1 MLSRLID
8 KMKKLL
14 FLLNILILSVLT
26 SCVDKE
32 GEPSNQEYFDID
44 YSTVG
49 NENGYEY
56 VDLGL
61 SVKWAT
67 CNLGATSPDKIGE
80 FYAWGEVTPKS
91 RYSLKNYKW
100 YDSDATDSREEI
112 LKYDCGAKYYGY
124 DGRSILELQD
134 DAANRQLGGN
144 WRVPTPS
151 ELQELI
157 DNCTWEF
164 GAIRT
169 FSGEQE
175 GAQYGY
181 KVTSKINGNS
191 IFIPN
196 SGNFKEYW
204 VANSDIYLWSCAK
217 NDTCTYRFDD
227 RDELNAYSLYANR
240 DSVSIVENTRDLGFA
255 IRPVL
260 PSTLDY
266 SVKFDSNGA
275 DGNMSSLSVKHGEL
289 FVAPDATY
297 KCRGFV
303 SWNTKPEANGKTY
316 KIGDRFS
323 ISSNIEL
330 YAQWVRLSCES
341 WTDANGYEYVD
352 LGLSVKWATCNIG
365 ASSPEE
371 LGDKY
376 AWGEVQT
383 KQEFTW
389 NNYQLCV
396 NGDYTK
402 LTKYCPKDYW
412 LYDDFSES
420 VIDNKTQLEFEDD
433 AARVHWGGTWAI
445 PSESE
450 VNELIDPNNCVW
462 IKSHR
467 NNVAGYEVISK
478 INGNSIFIPFMD
490 KFDNGEGVGIYWAST
505 ITFTQHPEMGYALYL
520 REDKNIGTWGAWDRY
535 LGWYIRPV
543 LL

>member
-1 MLSRLID
+1 MLSPSID

-32 GEPSNQEYFDID
+32 GEPNNQEYFDID

-67 CNLGATSPDKIGE
+67 CNLGATSPDKIGK

-112 LKYDCGAKYYGY
+112 LKYDCGAKHYGY

-289 FVAPDATY
+289 FVAPDAAY

-352 LGLSVKWATCNIG
+352 LGLSVKWATCNLG

-412 LYDDFSES
+412 LYDNFSES

-433 AARVHWGGTWAI
+433 AARVHLGGTWAV
-445 PSESE
+445 PSDSE
-450 VNELIDPNNCVW
+450 INELIDPNNCVW

>member
-1 MLSRLID
+1 M
-8 KMKKLL
+8 
-14 FLLNILILSVLT
+14 
-26 SCVDKE
+26 
-32 GEPSNQEYFDID
+32 
-44 YSTVG
+44 
-49 NENGYEY
+49 
-56 VDLGL
+56 
-61 SVKWAT
+61 
-67 CNLGATSPDKIGE
+67 
-80 FYAWGEVTPKS
+80 
-91 RYSLKNYKW
+91 
-100 YDSDATDSREEI
+100 
-112 LKYDCGAKYYGY
+112 
-124 DGRSILELQD
+124 
-134 DAANRQLGGN
+134 
-144 WRVPTPS
+144 
-151 ELQELI
+151 I

-289 FVAPDATY
+289 FVAPDAAY

-352 LGLSVKWATCNIG
+352 LGLSVKWATCNVG
-365 ASSPEE
+365 ANSPEE
-371 LGDKY
+371 YGDY
-376 AWGEVQT
+376 FAWGETST
-383 KQEFTW
+383 KETYDDDNCPTYGLSISQLQSQGYIDSEGNLTAQYDAATANWGGDWRMPTMAEQEELLNNCTW
-389 NNYQLCV
+389 TWTTQNGV
-396 NGDYTK
+396 NGY
-402 LTKYCPKDYW
+402 
-412 LYDDFSES
+412 
-420 VIDNKTQLEFEDD
+420 
-433 AARVHWGGTWAI
+433 
-445 PSESE
+445 
-450 VNELIDPNNCVW
+450 
-462 IKSHR
+462 
-467 NNVAGYEVISK
+467 NVKGP
-478 INGNSIFIPFMD
+478 NGNSIFLPAAGSHNYTVLYD
-490 KFDNGEGVGIYWAST
+490 ADSLGYYRSSSLATDSPNYA
-505 ITFTQHPEMGYALYL
+505 YALDFSSSYVDWNFNN
-520 REDKNIGTWGAWDRY
+520 RFCGRSV
-535 LGWYIRPV
+535 RPV
-543 LL
+543 CP